1 MQKSFLKKTG
11 IECSNSFFQK
21 DWKITIACNMEHK
34 IMSHLEEETML
45 GAFLSKENW
54 LRIILLIVIRS
65 QNTFLFLKPKNTNS
79 FYVKL

>member
-1 MQKSFLKKTG
+1 
-11 IECSNSFFQK
+11 
-21 DWKITIACNMEHK
+21 
-34 IMSHLEEETML
+34 MSHLEEETML